1 MMGEYYDWVNVGK
14 KEYICP
20 SDFNLGNKLYETAF
34 AGNHLLGALYSLLSS
49 EWKGDSIIFLGDE
62 TNITEKETNPVLR
75 SLSLERQAWREK

>member
-1 MMGEYYDWVNVGK
+1 MMGEYYDWVNVDK